1 MENSKV
7 AWDLLIQAVGAYAG
21 RGVNHEGQ
29 AFTGKLKLDLA
40 IPEKMLSLSS
50 SAIGDQGEVFHEE
63 ASFIGRD
70 LAGALQLFV
79 ASNNHPAIVAHAFNR
94 LEEKDGDQSLIFRF
108 GNPEIRESF
117 REEITLTIHSDGSLT
132 HHYSWGMPGGDFEPR
147 SGSRM
152 QKLVHSWQT
161 TSILW
166 PSGSS
171 TKAP

>member
-1 MENSKV
+1 MENSKS
-7 AWDLLIQAVGAYAG
+7 AWDLLSRSAGAYCG

-29 AFTGKLKLDLA
+29 NFTGKFTLEIAIEGKLLALKSVA
-40 IPEKMLSLSS
+40 T
-50 SAIGDQGEVFHEE
+50 GDQGEIFHEE
-63 ASFIGRD
+63 SSFIGRD
-70 LAGALQLFV
+70 LSGALQLFV
-79 ASNNHPAIVAHAFNR
+79 ASNNHPAIVAHAFHR
-94 LEEKDGDQSLIFRF
+94 LEEKDGDKSVIFRF
-108 GNPEIRESF
+108 GDPEARMSF
-117 REEITLTIHSDGSLT
+117 REEITVAVHDDGSLT
-132 HHYSWGMPGGDFEPR
+132 HHYAWGMPGGEFAPR